1 MESQADAKFK
11 GLQAWLCRK
20 TGMKQ
25 GHLSNLMNGNRSLIR
40 MKFPVPEKYGDPPV
54 LFSGTVQA
62 ALKGDHREE
71 ACVLFRHEDPLP
83 FTLLSVLTHVGVG

>member
-25 GHLSNLMNGNRSLIR
+25 GHLSNLMNGNRR
-40 MKFPVPEKYGDPPV
+40 VTPENAKRLEPLLLQRGINLTRIDLVFGYK
-54 LFSGTVQA
+54 
-62 ALKGDHREE
+62 KGQSWRQLLESKERE
-71 ACVLFRHEDPLP
+71 
-83 FTLLSVLTHVGVG
+83 GK

>member
-25 GHLSNLMNGNRSLIR
+25 GHLSNLMNGNRKRIGREVTL
-40 MKFPVPEKYGDPPV
+40 YAADA
-54 LFSGTVQA
+54 A
-62 ALKGDHREE
+62 ALQFLAERIWKEERE
-71 ACVLFRHEDPLP
+71 
-83 FTLLSVLTHVGVG
+83 GK

>member
-25 GHLSNLMNGNRSLIR
+25 GHLSNLMNGNRR
-40 MKFPVPEKYGDPPV
+40 VTPENAKRLEPLLLQRGINLTRIDLVFGYK
-54 LFSGTVQA
+54 
-62 ALKGDHREE
+62 KGQSWRQLLESKEREGE
-71 ACVLFRHEDPLP
+71 
-83 FTLLSVLTHVGVG
+83 